1 MTTTASSG
9 SPPEGSKPEDATPPK
24 PRRPPRASAATTARG
39 TTSTPPKPT
48 TPPPSA
54 RAAGAARRAAPV
66 SPGTASP
73 GTPGGLSVARGFDR
87 ELTRDFAKRESALR
101 FEVERW
107 RARAEALT
115 EENETFRASVE
126 TARRRNAD
134 AEGHFALQSRELDR
148 LRAQAVGE
156 GAARAARL
164 EEQCERQ
171 RRMLREL
178 AVASEA
184 LAKDNVLLSSEL
196 VALRDRGDEAESL
209 AETLSERLRSA
220 RKLYLAN
227 QKSLA
232 RAEET
237 RASLPDGR
245 WEKKLNELLTA
256 DVLARSKPPPAF
268 PAETPTRA
276 PLVAV
281 AAASDAFFLDEKNAS
296 FGVAKAV
303 PGSLV
308 QERRKLHEENAALR
322 KSLAKTQSLVTELR
336 EQKVLTGAELA
347 AARRDSGAKAR
358 TLQAQLAGAARRLR
372 WLVERVD
379 ALEASARE
387 KDAYAASLERRLLAQ
402 HRTMGEMTRA
412 VGAETRRR
420 EARERSAK
428 KTKTARET
436 EAFSRMSSRGRSGSP
451 DGRSGDGD
459 PDSGERSRS
468 RLPDEGSSGRR
479 GDKRA
484 FARRERKT
492 ERQKEERE
500 SARLGGGVSQGKR
513 EPREVA
519 GSLSRLFRR
528 KKRRGLA
535 DADAGIRS
543 DRRVGPRRRRAYAH
557 GARCA
562 AFGPAGPGQ
571 DFLPERRGRLRRGR
585 RGRRRERRELRIG
598 SRAGDAR
605 GDGRGGEAGGF
616 RVRRRD
622 PRGEGDRRLARA
634 FRGCQSRDGPGD
646 AGDAGRARGRR
657 GRLRG
662 GLLHGRHRGVHRK
675 SARAAPEKRARRENP
690 AGQAVR
696 RVTHT
701 AWVCSGSSDA

>member
-1 MTTTASSG
+1 M
-9 SPPEGSKPEDATPPK
+9 
-24 PRRPPRASAATTARG
+24 
-39 TTSTPPKPT
+39 
-48 TPPPSA
+48 
-54 RAAGAARRAAPV
+54 
-66 SPGTASP
+66 ASP

-101 FEVERW
+101 FEVEKW

-209 AETLSERLRSA
+209 AETLSERLKSA
-220 RKLYLAN
+220 RRLYLAN

-237 RASLPDGR
+237 RSALPDGR

-268 PAETPTRA
+268 PAEAPTRA

-281 AAASDAFFLDEKNAS
+281 ATASSDSQTLSNAS
-296 FGVAKAV
+296 FGVAKSV

-308 QERRKLHEENAALR
+308 QERRKLHEENSALR

-336 EQKVLTGAELA
+336 EQKVLTAAELA

-358 TLQAQLAGAARRLR
+358 TAQAQLAGAARRLR

-387 KDAYAASLERRLLAQ
+387 KDAYAASLEKRLLAQ

-428 KTKTARET
+428 KNARGT
-436 EAFSRMSSRGRSGSP
+436 SGSP
-451 DGRSGDGD
+451 DSRSGDGGF
-459 PDSGERSRS
+459 DSGERSFG
-468 RLPDEGSSGRR
+468 DEGSSGRR
-479 GDKRA
+479 DDGREKDSKKSGRA
-484 FARRERKT
+484 LDSAVAFLKGSGSRGKSLSP
-492 ERQKEERE
+492 KSPEEKSVGASSSPTGFPRE
-500 SARLGGGVSQGKR
+500 SARTDGWVPGAGGR
-513 EPREVA
+513 TPTARDA
-519 GSLSRLFRR
+519 LRLARQARVRTSSPSGEDAFDEGAVDDDESDESDGRSE
-528 KKRRGLA
+528 A
-535 DADAGIRS
+535 DLETRLEMDAAA
-543 DRRVGPRRRRAYAH
+543 RRVDFGFGVETP
-557 GARCA
+557 GAKEIA
-562 AFGPAGPGQ
+562 
-571 DFLPERRGRLRRGR
+571 
-585 RGRRRERRELRIG
+585 G
-598 SRAGDAR
+598 SRAPSAAASPGTAP
-605 GDGRGGEAGGF
+605 GTPGTNPGTPGTAPGTPG
-616 RVRRRD
+616 
-622 PRGEGDRRLARA
+622 
-634 FRGCQSRDGPGD
+634 GPGD
-646 AGDAGRARGRR
+646 AEDGSGEDFSMDGIEAYIAN
-657 GRLRG
+657 LNA
-662 GLLHGRHRGVHRK
+662 LHRK
-675 SARAAPEKRARRENP
+675 SELAVKTPRSKR
-690 AGQAVR
+690 
-696 RVTHT
+696 
-701 AWVCSGSSDA
+701 

>member
-1 MTTTASSG
+1 M
-9 SPPEGSKPEDATPPK
+9 
-24 PRRPPRASAATTARG
+24 
-39 TTSTPPKPT
+39 
-48 TPPPSA
+48 
-54 RAAGAARRAAPV
+54 
-66 SPGTASP
+66 ASP

-101 FEVERW
+101 FEVEKW

-156 GAARAARL
+156 GATRAARL

-209 AETLSERLRSA
+209 AETLSERLKSA
-220 RKLYLAN
+220 RRLYLAN

-237 RASLPDGR
+237 RSALPDGR

-268 PAETPTRA
+268 PAEAPTRA

-281 AAASDAFFLDEKNAS
+281 ATASDSQTLSNAS
-296 FGVAKAV
+296 FGVAKSV

-308 QERRKLHEENAALR
+308 QERRKLHEENSALR

-336 EQKVLTGAELA
+336 EQKVLTAAELA

-358 TLQAQLAGAARRLR
+358 TAQAQLAGAARRLR

-387 KDAYAASLERRLLAQ
+387 KDAYAASLEKRLLAQ

-428 KTKTARET
+428 KNT
-436 EAFSRMSSRGRSGSP
+436 RGKSGSP
-451 DGRSGDGD
+451 DSRYGDGD
-459 PDSGERSRS
+459 FDSGEKS
-468 RLPDEGSSGRR
+468 PFGDEGGSPGRRDDGREKDSKKSGRALDSAVAFLKGSGSR
-479 GDKRA
+479 GKS
-484 FARRERKT
+484 REVSPKSP
-492 ERQKEERE
+492 EEKSAGASSSPTGFPRE
-500 SARLGGGVSQGKR
+500 SARTDGWVPGAGGRTPTARDALRLARQAKVRTSSPSGEEAFDEGAVDDDESDESDGRSEAER
-513 EPREVA
+513 ET
-519 GSLSRLFRR
+519 RLEM
-528 KKRRGLA
+528 
-535 DADAGIRS
+535 DAAA
-543 DRRVGPRRRRAYAH
+543 RRVDFGFGVETP
-557 GARCA
+557 GAKEIA
-562 AFGPAGPGQ
+562 
-571 DFLPERRGRLRRGR
+571 
-585 RGRRRERRELRIG
+585 G
-598 SRAGDAR
+598 SRAPSAAASPGTAP
-605 GDGRGGEAGGF
+605 GTPGTNPGTPG
-616 RVRRRD
+616 
-622 PRGEGDRRLARA
+622 
-634 FRGCQSRDGPGD
+634 GPGENED
-646 AGDAGRARGRR
+646 GSGEDFSMDGIEAYIAN
-657 GRLRG
+657 
-662 GLLHGRHRGVHRK
+662 LHALHRK
-675 SARAAPEKRARRENP
+675 SELAVKTPRSKR
-690 AGQAVR
+690 
-696 RVTHT
+696 
-701 AWVCSGSSDA
+701 

>member
-1 MTTTASSG
+1 M
-9 SPPEGSKPEDATPPK
+9 
-24 PRRPPRASAATTARG
+24 
-39 TTSTPPKPT
+39 
-48 TPPPSA
+48 
-54 RAAGAARRAAPV
+54 
-66 SPGTASP
+66 ASP

-101 FEVERW
+101 FEVEKW

-156 GAARAARL
+156 GATRAARL

-209 AETLSERLRSA
+209 AETLSERLKSA
-220 RKLYLAN
+220 RRLYLAN

-237 RASLPDGR
+237 RSALPDGR

-268 PAETPTRA
+268 PAEAPTRA

-281 AAASDAFFLDEKNAS
+281 ATASSDSQTLSNAS
-296 FGVAKAV
+296 FGVAKSV

-308 QERRKLHEENAALR
+308 QERRKLHEENSALR

-336 EQKVLTGAELA
+336 EQKVLTAAELA

-358 TLQAQLAGAARRLR
+358 TAQAQLAGAARRLR

-387 KDAYAASLERRLLAQ
+387 KDAYAASLEKRLLAQ

-428 KTKTARET
+428 KNT
-436 EAFSRMSSRGRSGSP
+436 RGKSGSP
-451 DGRSGDGD
+451 DSRSGDGD
-459 PDSGERSRS
+459 FDSGERSFG
-468 RLPDEGSSGRR
+468 DEGSSGRR
-479 GDKRA
+479 DDGREKDSKKSGRA
-484 FARRERKT
+484 LDSAVAFLKGSGSRGKSLSP
-492 ERQKEERE
+492 KSPEEKSVGASSSPTGFPRE
-500 SARLGGGVSQGKR
+500 SARTDGWVPGAGGRTPTARDALRLARQAKVRTSSPSGEDAFDEGAVDDDESDESDGRSEAER
-513 EPREVA
+513 ET
-519 GSLSRLFRR
+519 RLEM
-528 KKRRGLA
+528 
-535 DADAGIRS
+535 DAAA
-543 DRRVGPRRRRAYAH
+543 RRVDFGFGVETP
-557 GARCA
+557 GAKEIA
-562 AFGPAGPGQ
+562 
-571 DFLPERRGRLRRGR
+571 
-585 RGRRRERRELRIG
+585 G
-598 SRAGDAR
+598 SRAPSAAASPVTAPGTPGTAP
-605 GDGRGGEAGGF
+605 GTPG
-616 RVRRRD
+616 
-622 PRGEGDRRLARA
+622 
-634 FRGCQSRDGPGD
+634 GPGD
-646 AGDAGRARGRR
+646 AGDGSGEDFSMDGIEAYIAN
-657 GRLRG
+657 
-662 GLLHGRHRGVHRK
+662 LHALHRK
-675 SARAAPEKRARRENP
+675 SELAVKTPRSKR
-690 AGQAVR
+690 
-696 RVTHT
+696 
-701 AWVCSGSSDA
+701 

>member
-1 MTTTASSG
+1 M
-9 SPPEGSKPEDATPPK
+9 
-24 PRRPPRASAATTARG
+24 
-39 TTSTPPKPT
+39 
-48 TPPPSA
+48 
-54 RAAGAARRAAPV
+54 
-66 SPGTASP
+66 ASP

-101 FEVERW
+101 FEVEKW

-209 AETLSERLRSA
+209 AETLSERLKSA
-220 RKLYLAN
+220 RRLYLAN

-237 RASLPDGR
+237 RSALPDGQ

-268 PAETPTRA
+268 PAEASDKARA
-276 PLVAV
+276 PLVAIR
-281 AAASDAFFLDEKNAS
+281 AAASADGFRESNVAS
-296 FGVAKAV
+296 FGVAKSV

-308 QERRKLHEENAALR
+308 QERRKLHEENSALR

-336 EQKVLTGAELA
+336 EQKVLTAAELA

-358 TLQAQLAGAARRLR
+358 TAQAQLAGAARRLR

-387 KDAYAASLERRLLAQ
+387 KDAYAASLEKRLLAQ

-428 KTKTARET
+428 KNT
-436 EAFSRMSSRGRSGSP
+436 RGKSGSP
-451 DGRSGDGD
+451 DSRSGDGD
-459 PDSGERSRS
+459 FDSGEKS
-468 RLPDEGSSGRR
+468 PFGDEGGSPGRRDDGREKDSKKSGRALDSAVAFLKGSGSR
-479 GDKRA
+479 GKS
-484 FARRERKT
+484 REVSPKSP
-492 ERQKEERE
+492 EEKSAGASSSPTGFPRE
-500 SARLGGGVSQGKR
+500 SARTDGWVPGAGGR
-513 EPREVA
+513 TPTARDA
-519 GSLSRLFRR
+519 LRLARQAKVRTSSPSGEEAFDEGAVDDDESDESDGRSE
-528 KKRRGLA
+528 A
-535 DADAGIRS
+535 DLETRLEMDAAA
-543 DRRVGPRRRRAYAH
+543 RRVDFGFGVETP
-557 GARCA
+557 GAKEIA
-562 AFGPAGPGQ
+562 
-571 DFLPERRGRLRRGR
+571 
-585 RGRRRERRELRIG
+585 G
-598 SRAGDAR
+598 SRAPSAAASPGTAP
-605 GDGRGGEAGGF
+605 GTPGTNPGTPGTAPGTPG
-616 RVRRRD
+616 
-622 PRGEGDRRLARA
+622 
-634 FRGCQSRDGPGD
+634 GPGD
-646 AGDAGRARGRR
+646 AEDGSGEDFSMDGIEAYIAN
-657 GRLRG
+657 LNA
-662 GLLHGRHRGVHRK
+662 LHRK
-675 SARAAPEKRARRENP
+675 SELAVKTPRSKR
-690 AGQAVR
+690 
-696 RVTHT
+696 
-701 AWVCSGSSDA
+701 

>member
-54 RAAGAARRAAPV
+54 RRGGGAARRAAPV
-66 SPGTASP
+66 SPGMVSP

-87 ELTRDFAKRESALR
+87 ELTRDLAKRESALR

-268 PAETPTRA
+268 PAEAPTRA

-281 AAASDAFFLDEKNAS
+281 AAASEAFLLDEKNAS
-296 FGVAKAV
+296 FGVAKSV

-428 KTKTARET
+428 KTAREKNAEIET
-436 EAFSRMSSRGRSGSP
+436 EAFSRKSSPG
-451 DGRSGDGD
+451 
-459 PDSGERSRS
+459 
-468 RLPDEGSSGRR
+468 DEGSSGRR
-479 GDKRA
+479 DDGNGLSPAVR
-484 FARRERKT
+484 
-492 ERQKEERE
+492 ERQKDRKKSGRALDSAVAFLKGNGSRGKSREVSPGSSEEKSVGASPTRTRE
-500 SARLGGGVSQGKR
+500 SARTDGWVPGAGGRTPTARDALRLARQARVRTSSPSGEDAFDEGAVDDDESDESSGSEAER
-513 EPREVA
+513 ETRAEM
-519 GSLSRLFRR
+519 
-528 KKRRGLA
+528 
-535 DADAGIRS
+535 DAAA
-543 DRRVGPRRRRAYAH
+543 RRVDFGFGVETP
-557 GARCA
+557 GAKEIA
-562 AFGPAGPGQ
+562 
-571 DFLPERRGRLRRGR
+571 
-585 RGRRRERRELRIG
+585 G
-598 SRAGDAR
+598 SRAPSAAASPGTAP
-605 GDGRGGEAGGF
+605 GTPGTPG
-616 RVRRRD
+616 
-622 PRGEGDRRLARA
+622 
-634 FRGCQSRDGPGD
+634 GPGD
-646 AGDAGRARGRR
+646 AEDGSGEDFSMDGIEAYIAN
-657 GRLRG
+657 
-662 GLLHGRHRGVHRK
+662 LHALHRK
-675 SARAAPEKRARRENP
+675 SELAVKTPRGKR
-690 AGQAVR
+690 
-696 RVTHT
+696 
-701 AWVCSGSSDA
+701 

>member
-1 MTTTASSG
+1 
-9 SPPEGSKPEDATPPK
+9 
-24 PRRPPRASAATTARG
+24 
-39 TTSTPPKPT
+39 
-48 TPPPSA
+48 
-54 RAAGAARRAAPV
+54 
-66 SPGTASP
+66 
-73 GTPGGLSVARGFDR
+73 
-87 ELTRDFAKRESALR
+87 
-101 FEVERW
+101 
-107 RARAEALT
+107 LT

-209 AETLSERLRSA
+209 AETLSERLKSA
-220 RKLYLAN
+220 RRLYLAN

-237 RASLPDGR
+237 RSALPDGQ

-268 PAETPTRA
+268 PAEAPTRA

-281 AAASDAFFLDEKNAS
+281 ATASSDSQTLSNAS
-296 FGVAKAV
+296 FGVAKSV

-308 QERRKLHEENAALR
+308 QERRKLHEENSALR

-336 EQKVLTGAELA
+336 EQKVLTAAELA

-358 TLQAQLAGAARRLR
+358 TAQAQLAGAARRLR

-387 KDAYAASLERRLLAQ
+387 KDAYAASLEKRLLAQ

-428 KTKTARET
+428 KNT
-436 EAFSRMSSRGRSGSP
+436 RGKSGSP
-451 DGRSGDGD
+451 DSRSGDGD
-459 PDSGERSRS
+459 FDSGERSFG
-468 RLPDEGSSGRR
+468 DEGSSGRR
-479 GDKRA
+479 DDGREKDSKKSGRA
-484 FARRERKT
+484 LDSAVAFLKGSGSRGKSREGSPKSP
-492 ERQKEERE
+492 EEKSVGASSSPTGFPRE
-500 SARLGGGVSQGKR
+500 SARTDGWVPGAGGRTPTARDALRLARQAKVRTSSPSGEDAFDEGAVDDDESDESDGRSEAER
-513 EPREVA
+513 ET
-519 GSLSRLFRR
+519 RLEM
-528 KKRRGLA
+528 
-535 DADAGIRS
+535 DAAA
-543 DRRVGPRRRRAYAH
+543 RRVDFGFGVETP
-557 GARCA
+557 GAKEIA
-562 AFGPAGPGQ
+562 
-571 DFLPERRGRLRRGR
+571 
-585 RGRRRERRELRIG
+585 G
-598 SRAGDAR
+598 SRAPSAAASPGTAP
-605 GDGRGGEAGGF
+605 GTPGTNPGTPG
-616 RVRRRD
+616 
-622 PRGEGDRRLARA
+622 
-634 FRGCQSRDGPGD
+634 GPGENED
-646 AGDAGRARGRR
+646 GSGEDFSMDGIEAYIAN
-657 GRLRG
+657 
-662 GLLHGRHRGVHRK
+662 LHALHRK
-675 SARAAPEKRARRENP
+675 SELAVKTPRSKR
-690 AGQAVR
+690 
-696 RVTHT
+696 
-701 AWVCSGSSDA
+701 

>member
-48 TPPPSA
+48 TPPPAA
-54 RAAGAARRAAPV
+54 RRGGGAARRAAPG
-66 SPGTASP
+66 SPGMASP

-101 FEVERW
+101 FEVEKW

-237 RASLPDGR
+237 RASLPDGL
-245 WEKKLNELLTA
+245 WEKKLNALLTA

-268 PAETPTRA
+268 PAEASDKARA

-281 AAASDAFFLDEKNAS
+281 ANASADGFRESNTAS
-296 FGVAKAV
+296 FGVAKSV

-308 QERRKLHEENAALR
+308 QERRKLHEENSALR

-336 EQKVLTGAELA
+336 EQKVLTAAELA

-358 TLQAQLAGAARRLR
+358 TAQAQLAGAARRLR

-387 KDAYAASLERRLLAQ
+387 KDAYAASLEKRLLAQ

-428 KTKTARET
+428 KNAR
-436 EAFSRMSSRGRSGSP
+436 GKSGSP
-451 DGRSGDGD
+451 DSRSGDGD
-459 PDSGERSRS
+459 FDSGERSFG
-468 RLPDEGSSGRR
+468 DEGSSGRR
-479 GDKRA
+479 DDGREKDSKKSGRA
-484 FARRERKT
+484 LDSAVAFLKGSGSRGKSREGSPKSP
-492 ERQKEERE
+492 EEKSVGASSSPTGFPRE
-500 SARLGGGVSQGKR
+500 SARTDGWVPGAGGRTPTARDALRLARQAKVRTSSPSGEDAFDEGAVDDDESDESDGRSEAER
-513 EPREVA
+513 ET
-519 GSLSRLFRR
+519 RLEI
-528 KKRRGLA
+528 
-535 DADAGIRS
+535 DAAA
-543 DRRVGPRRRRAYAH
+543 RRVDFGFGVETP
-557 GARCA
+557 GAKEIA
-562 AFGPAGPGQ
+562 
-571 DFLPERRGRLRRGR
+571 
-585 RGRRRERRELRIG
+585 G
-598 SRAGDAR
+598 SRAPSAAASPGTAP
-605 GDGRGGEAGGF
+605 GTPGTNPGTPG
-616 RVRRRD
+616 
-622 PRGEGDRRLARA
+622 
-634 FRGCQSRDGPGD
+634 GPGD
-646 AGDAGRARGRR
+646 AEDGSGEDFSMDGIEAYIAN
-657 GRLRG
+657 
-662 GLLHGRHRGVHRK
+662 LHALHRK
-675 SARAAPEKRARRENP
+675 SELAVKTPRSKR
-690 AGQAVR
+690 
-696 RVTHT
+696 
-701 AWVCSGSSDA
+701 